1 MDEMTKQRDWTKED
15 WLNKSYGSIGERI
28 AEEIGSKGSDEEL
41 LKSLADK
48 AIRAVKKREESPG
61 DRQSA
66 MSQIAR
72 GIHKT
77 FPRSKDE
84 LPNYW
89 YDSAGRATLAK
100 WRHNIFKYLTIGRG
114 IKQST
119 EKPDEQTVEVV
130 TQQKTEPKQVVE
142 PQSKQEELTLKNM
155 TIEQLELDAETV
167 EILEDALEQSGMDL
181 AQFIQQAVR
190 VYAKTITGKTKKRGE
205 DLATV
210 PTDKL
215 LNDPSF
221 NTHPGRA
228 EELTKRAI
236 QAIKYFNANV
246 AVESSDRWCITQ
258 SAIAK
263 LTGSKP
269 ATIGK
274 ILEQYKDEI
283 ETHNQTYGLNDYS
296 NRKRDKKIEDLKFA
310 EYVLDG
316 LG

>member
-1 MDEMTKQRDWTKED
+1 MLTWGQ
-15 WLNKSYGSIGERI
+15 IGKKI
-28 AEEIGSKGSDEEL
+28 ASKLEKMIDEESIKAL
-41 LKSLADK
+41 ALETIKEIKDRNETPDKRTNALKMINREILKKFPRKESLAECYYHDPTGK
-48 AIRAVKKREESPG
+48 A
-61 DRQSA
+61 D
-66 MSQIAR
+66 
-72 GIHKT
+72 
-77 FPRSKDE
+77 
-84 LPNYW
+84 LP
-89 YDSAGRATLAK
+89 K
-100 WRHNIFKYLTIGRG
+100 WRHLIFKYLTLDSADWEAVREECHD
-114 IKQST
+114 ST
-119 EKPDEQTVEVV
+119 EQPAPVPT
-130 TQQKTEPKQVVE
+130 KQNQPTIE
-142 PQSKQEELTLKNM
+142 NM
-155 TIEQLELDAETV
+155 SIEQLQLDTETT
-167 EILEDALEQSGMDL
+167 EILENALEQSGMDL
-181 AQFIQQAVR
+181 AQFIKQAVR

-210 PTDKL
+210 PTEKL
-215 LNDPSF
+215 LNNPSF

-246 AVESSDRWCITQ
+246 AVEKSDRWCITQ

-296 NRKRDKKIEDLKFA
+296 NRKRDKKIEDLNFA
-310 EYVLDG
+310 EYVPDG

>member
-1 MDEMTKQRDWTKED
+1 
-15 WLNKSYGSIGERI
+15 
-28 AEEIGSKGSDEEL
+28 
-41 LKSLADK
+41 
-48 AIRAVKKREESPG
+48 
-61 DRQSA
+61 

-77 FPRSKDE
+77 LPRSKDE

-89 YDSAGRATLAK
+89 YDSAGRATLPK
-100 WRHNIFKYLTIGRG
+100 WRHNIFKYLTLGRG
-114 IKQST
+114 IKQPT
-119 EKPDEQTVEVV
+119 EKPDEQTAEVV
-130 TQQKTEPKQVVE
+130 TQQKTELKQVVE
-142 PQSKQEELTLKNM
+142 PPTKLEELTLENM
-155 TIEQLELDAETV
+155 TIEQLELDAETTT
-167 EILEDALEQSGMDL
+167 ILENALEQSGMEL
-181 AQFIQQAVR
+181 AQFIKKAIM
-190 VYAKTITGKTKKRGE
+190 VYAKTITGKTKLRGE
-205 DLATV
+205 DLANV
-210 PTDKL
+210 PTDTL

-246 AVESSDRWCITQ
+246 ATENTDRWCITQ

-296 NRKRDKKIEDLKFA
+296 NRKRDKKIEDLNFT
-310 EYVLDG
+310 EYVPDG

>member
-1 MDEMTKQRDWTKED
+1 MPTWGQTGKEIATKLEKMT
-15 WLNKSYGSIGERI
+15 
-28 AEEIGSKGSDEEL
+28 DEESIKAL
-41 LKSLADK
+41 ALEALKEIKDRSETPDK
-48 AIRAVKKREESPG
+48 RTNALKMVNREILKK
-61 DRQSA
+61 
-66 MSQIAR
+66 
-72 GIHKT
+72 
-77 FPRSKDE
+77 FPRKESQSKCYYHDPTGKAD
-84 LPNYW
+84 LP
-89 YDSAGRATLAK
+89 K
-100 WRHNIFKYLTIGRG
+100 WRHLIFKYLTLDSADWQAVREES
-114 IKQST
+114 Q
-119 EKPDEQTVEVV
+119 
-130 TQQKTEPKQVVE
+130 VE
-142 PQSKQEELTLKNM
+142 PTQPTEQPTEQPTATLKSM
-155 TIEQLELDAETV
+155 TIEQLELDPETTT
-167 EILEDALEQSGMDL
+167 ILKDALEQSGMEL

-221 NTHPGRA
+221 STHPGRA

-246 AVESSDRWCITQ
+246 AVEKSDRWCITQ

-296 NRKRDKKIEDLKFA
+296 NRKRDKKIEDLNFA
-310 EYVLDG
+310 EYVPDG

>member
-1 MDEMTKQRDWTKED
+1 MDEMTEQYDWQGMKCGWEGKSPRAVGRD
-15 WLNKSYGSIGERI
+15 IAERI
-28 AEEIGSKGSDEEL
+28 KGRECDEEL
-41 LKSLADK
+41 LK
-48 AIRAVKKREESPG
+48 AIASHAIDFAKKEVPQKQ
-61 DRQSA
+61 QSVV
-66 MSQIAR
+66 SRIND
-72 GIHKT
+72 GILGT
-77 FPRSKDE
+77 FPRSDKE

-89 YDSAGRATLAK
+89 FDAGGQSDSKK
-100 WRHNIFKYLTIGRG
+100 WRHNIFKYLTLGRG
-114 IKQST
+114 IKQPT
-119 EKPDEQTVEVV
+119 EKPDEQTAEVA
-130 TQQKTEPKQVVE
+130 TQQKTKPELLVE
-142 PQSKQEELTLKNM
+142 SQTKQEELTLENM
-155 TIEQLELDAETV
+155 TIEQLELDAETTT
-167 EILEDALEQSGMDL
+167 ILENALEQSGMEL
-181 AQFIQQAVR
+181 AQFIKKAIM
-190 VYAKTITGKTKKRGE
+190 VYAKTITGKTKQRGE
-205 DLATV
+205 DLANV
-210 PTDKL
+210 PTDTL

-246 AVESSDRWCITQ
+246 ATENADRWCITQ

-310 EYVLDG
+310 EYVPDG